1 MCVYFGQVNCL
12 SIFKDTLFD
21 KRDLF
26 LSKVSLTINNL
37 IDQNKH
43 ANTIL
48 TRIASSISLKLSVK
62 IVKQVPSKNPKL
74 FHNLQNFKDFWKL
87 LTEALTHWCS
97 VKKVFL
103 EISQNPQENTCAR
116 ISFLIKLQAW
126 GLQLYQKRDSR
137 TIAFLWILRNF

>member
-21 KRDLF
+21 KRDIF

-62 IVKQVPSKNPKL
+62 IVKQAPSKNPKL
-74 FHNLQNFKDFWKL
+74 FHNLQNFKDF
-87 LTEALTHWCS
+87 
-97 VKKVFL
+97 
-103 EISQNPQENTCAR
+103 
-116 ISFLIKLQAW
+116 
-126 GLQLYQKRDSR
+126 
-137 TIAFLWILRNF
+137 